1 MPKRTGPKP
10 PRAHTTPSA
19 DTRVRRPGR
28 PAPRPSATV
37 PVGMAAPAAESYRE
51 MPSPGPATPAQR
63 PTTAAGRLYR
73 PARASTLPLIVD
85 YGYVVSDLKRIAL
98 LAGVAFAVL
107 IGLTF
112 VVH

>member
-1 MPKRTGPKP
+1 MPKRTGPKT
-10 PRAHTTPSA
+10 PRAHNLPSA
-19 DTRVRRPGR
+19 DPRVRRPVR

-37 PVGMAAPAAESYRE
+37 PVGSAVGAEFYRE
-51 MPSPGPATPAQR
+51 PAPETAPTSVSRATSPGR
-63 PTTAAGRLYR
+63 VYR
-73 PARASTLPLIVD
+73 PARASALPLIVD
-85 YGYVVSDLKRIAL
+85 YSYVVSDLKRIGL